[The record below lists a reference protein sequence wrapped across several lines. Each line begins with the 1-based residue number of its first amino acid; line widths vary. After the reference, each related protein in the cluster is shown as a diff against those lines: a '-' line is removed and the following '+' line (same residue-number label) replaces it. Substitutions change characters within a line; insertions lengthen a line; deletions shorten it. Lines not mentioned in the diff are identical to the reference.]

1 MTGFI
6 TLDSVLEGSLAATKM
21 PMDSTLPR
29 GCGLKF
35 GRMAARE
42 RARNQLKF
50 LFPTAVSLICTG
62 MMAQRLPVGA
72 ILLPSTP
79 LNRRPSRREL
89 TEKDPRSS
97 QAYIQRVARRY
108 LNQPELTAE
117 RFVANR
123 LAPSQ
128 SARLYKTG
136 DLGRFRTNGNI
147 EYLSRADGQVKLRG
161 MRIERGEIEA
171 VLAPHPG
178 IRGAW

>member
-50 LFPTAVSLICTG
+50 LLPTAVSLICTG

-72 ILLPSTP
+72 ILLPKYPIEPAAIAEGAYGKGSAIISGLHPESCTTVSEP
-79 LNRRPSRREL
+79 ARVDGRAIRSQPAG
-89 TEKDPRSS
+89 TEPIG
-97 QAYIQRVARRY
+97 A
-108 LNQPELTAE
+108 
-117 RFVANR
+117 
-123 LAPSQ
+123 
-128 SARLYKTG
+128 
-136 DLGRFRTNGNI
+136 
-147 EYLSRADGQVKLRG
+147 
-161 MRIERGEIEA
+161 A
-171 VLAPHPG
+171 V
-178 IRGAW
+178 

>member
-50 LFPTAVSLICTG
+50 LFPRAVSLICTG

-72 ILLPSTP
+72 IWGYIVAQYPIEPAAIAEGAYGKGSAIISGLHPESCTTVSEP
-79 LNRRPSRREL
+79 ARVDGRAIRSQPAG
-89 TEKDPRSS
+89 TEPIG
-97 QAYIQRVARRY
+97 A
-108 LNQPELTAE
+108 
-117 RFVANR
+117 
-123 LAPSQ
+123 
-128 SARLYKTG
+128 
-136 DLGRFRTNGNI
+136 
-147 EYLSRADGQVKLRG
+147 
-161 MRIERGEIEA
+161 A
-171 VLAPHPG
+171 V
-178 IRGAW
+178 